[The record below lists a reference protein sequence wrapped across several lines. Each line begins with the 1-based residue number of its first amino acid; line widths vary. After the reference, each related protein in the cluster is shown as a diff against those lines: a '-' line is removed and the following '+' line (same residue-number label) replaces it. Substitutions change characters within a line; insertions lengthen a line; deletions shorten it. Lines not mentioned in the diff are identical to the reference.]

1 MKLAI
6 YGAGG
11 FAREVVPPA
20 IEMAAAATSGS
31 AEAVDLVFVSD
42 LPDEIGTIVNGFRV
56 ISYRELVEEG
66 AGRLVSIGIG
76 DGAARR
82 AIAAKCE
89 KDGLRFAEIRA
100 RSHVRYHNVAVGE
113 GAIVCEYTIIST
125 NSRVGRHFQANFHA
139 YVGHDCVVG
148 DFVTFAPRVNCNG
161 WVVVEDDAYLGTGAM
176 LRQGS
181 REKPLVI
188 GRGAVVGMGAVVTR
202 DVPPGVTVIGNPAR
216 VMEPAKPR

>member
-11 FAREVVPPA
+11 FAREVAPPA
-20 IEMAAAATSGS
+20 IEMASAATSGN
-31 AEAVDLVFVSD
+31 AEPIDLVFVSD
-42 LPDEIGTIVNGFRV
+42 VAEEIGTIVNGFRV
-56 ISYRELVEEG
+56 ISYAALVAECSD
-66 AGRLVSIGIG
+66 RLVSIGIG
-76 DGAARR
+76 DGAVRR
-82 AIAAKCE
+82 AIAEKCAR
-89 KDGLRFAEIRA
+89 DGLRFAEVRA
-100 RSHVRYHNVAVGE
+100 RTHIRYHNVTVGE
-113 GAIVCEYTIIST
+113 GAVVCEYTIIST

-161 WVVVEDDAYLGTGAM
+161 WVVIEDDAYIGTGAM

-181 REKPLVI
+181 PEKPLVI

-202 DVPPGVTVIGNPAR
+202 DVPPGVTVVGNPAR
-216 VMEPAKPR
+216 VLERITPH